1 LIITGVFFRKY
12 TRNQANLL
20 GLRGYCR
27 NTSRGT
33 VQGVIEGPLTQV
45 NIMKEWLAK
54 KGSPESQITRAEF
67 QSHNPI
73 ESQTYA
79 TFTIK
84 K

>member
-1 LIITGVFFRKY
+1 MPGVFFRKF

-20 GLRGYCR
+20 DLKGYCR

-45 NIMKEWLAK
+45 NAMKEWLK
-54 KGSPESQITRAEF
+54 NVGSPESHIDQAKF
-67 QSHNPI
+67 QSQTPI
-73 ESQTYA
+73 ESHTFS